1 MNSLKFI
8 QHLKKH
14 FFIFIC
20 IFLVSNLYSQQG
32 KLNFYLLTEL
42 NQNKIGL
49 IDVIVKSS
57 LELDGKYFESK
68 NCKVIHHSKNIY
80 SIRADRSSILNLA
93 KQAEIVRIEKMK
105 NNFKVLDDTSIIRN
119 NVLPIH
125 NGLSPIPQMG
135 LKGKNVVIGVIDTGI
150 DFGHPDFKDSAGNT
164 RIKHIWDQKF
174 SVATN
179 TPQPYNYGQEWDS
192 LQIMQGLCNSVDNQY
207 GSHGTKVSG
216 VAAGNGITA
225 SQYKGIA
232 PKADIIVVALDFN
245 NSINSVLTDAVKYIF
260 DKATAMGKACVI
272 NCSLGDYY
280 GSHDGKDLQ
289 AQLID
294 SYINE
299 INGRAMVAAAGN
311 GGELPIHL
319 GYTSTND
326 TSFTWITNNTN
337 SIFFDVY
344 ADSTDFT
351 DLNISIGVSDNNY
364 NYKGNFGFRSIDSS
378 LFTFVYDTIYNN
390 GNRIGTILTYTDYS
404 DGVYT
409 FSSLIQPDSLN
420 YLWSI
425 ETAGIGKIDSW
436 NFDFKSTGLPSIN
449 QLPAMEKY
457 KRPDTLQTICSS
469 FQCSNEVI
477 SVANY
482 VGRKTHL
489 DSRNLIHVAEGTV
502 DSIYRTSSFGPTRD
516 LRLKP
521 DIAAS
526 GENIITVG
534 ERGFMN
540 WLIANQPHIVTADSM
555 HMIFG
560 GTSAAAPIVAGFAA
574 LYFEAFPNASNEQLK
589 QDIINCSK
597 TDQYTGSVPNY
608 RWGNGKLDAYG
619 AITCSWPQTVGLTTQ
634 QSNQLFAYPIPF
646 QNIIHIPFQN
656 AMTGLLQIS
665 DISGRIVYKQN
676 INTKSNE
683 ELSINLSELSSGI
696 YLLTI
701 NGTSES
707 YRQLVIKE

>member
-1 MNSLKFI
+1 MF
-8 QHLKKH
+8 
-14 FFIFIC
+14 
-20 IFLVSNLYSQQG
+20 SQQG
-32 KLNFYLLTEL
+32 KFNFYLLNEL
-42 NQNKIGL
+42 HQNKSGL
-49 IDVIVKSS
+49 IDVLVKSNH
-57 LELDGKYFESK
+57 ELSITYFNQL
-68 NCKVIHHSKNIY
+68 NCKLINHSNNIY
-80 SIRADRSSILNLA
+80 SIRAERSTILKLA
-93 KQAEIVRIEKMK
+93 KQPEIVRIEKMK
-105 NNFKVLDDTSIIRN
+105 NNFKTLDDTSIIRN
-119 NVLPIH
+119 NILPIH
-125 NGLSPIPQMG
+125 QGLAPIPPMG
-135 LKGKNVVIGVIDTGI
+135 YKGKNVVIGVIDTGI
-150 DFGHPDFKDSAGNT
+150 DFGHPDFKDSLGNT
-164 RIKHIWDQKF
+164 RVKHIWDQKF
-174 SVATN
+174 SAAAN

-192 LQIMQGLCNSVDNQY
+192 LQIMQGLCTSVDNQY

-216 VAAGNGITA
+216 VAVGNGITA
-225 SQYKGIA
+225 HQYRGIA
-232 PKADIIVVALDFN
+232 PEADIIVVALDFN
-245 NSINSVLTDAVKYIF
+245 NSTNSVITDAVKYIY
-260 DKATAMGKACVI
+260 DKAASMGKACVI

-289 AQLID
+289 AKLID

-299 INGRAMVAAAGN
+299 TNGRALVAAAGN

-319 GYTSTND
+319 GYSSIND
-326 TSFTWITNNTN
+326 TSFTWMKNNTN
-337 SIFFDVY
+337 EIYLDVY
-344 ADSTDFT
+344 ADSADFKN
-351 DLNISIGVSDNNY
+351 LNVSIGVSDNNY
-364 NYKGNFGFRSIDSS
+364 TYKGNFGFRSVDSS
-378 LFTFVYDTIYNN
+378 LFTVVYDTIYNN
-390 GNRIGTILTYTDYS
+390 GNRIGTILTYTDYT

-420 YLWSI
+420 YLWSF
-425 ETAGIGKIDSW
+425 ETAGTGKIDSW
-436 NFDFKSTGLPSIN
+436 NFDFIASGLPSFT
-449 QLPAMEKY
+449 QLSAMEKY

-597 TDQYTGSVPNY
+597 TDLFTGAVPNY
-608 RWGNGKLDAYG
+608 HWGNGKLDGYG
-619 AITCSWPQTVGLTTQ
+619 AITCNWPQTVGLNKQ
-634 QSNQLFAYPIPF
+634 QTLQMFAYPIPF
-646 QNIIHIPFQN
+646 KNELHLPIQHAIN
-656 AMTGLLQIS
+656 GLVQIS
-665 DISGRIVYKQN
+665 DISGRIVYEQH
-676 INTKSNE
+676 INSKGNE
-683 ELSINLSELSSGI
+683 VISINLSDLSSGV
-696 YLLTI
+696 YLLNI
-701 NGTSES
+701 DGTNES
-707 YRQLVIKE
+707 FRQLVIKE

>member
-8 QHLKKH
+8 QYFKKH
-14 FFIFIC
+14 NFIIIC
-20 IFLVSNLYSQQG
+20 VFSISNLFSQQG
-32 KLNFYLLTEL
+32 KFNFYLLNEL
-42 NQNKIGL
+42 HHNKSGL
-49 IDVIVKSS
+49 IDVIVKSKQ
-57 LELDGKYFESK
+57 ELNENYFNQL

-80 SIRADRSSILNLA
+80 SIRAERSTILDLA
-93 KQAEIVRIEKMK
+93 KKNEIVRIEKIK
-105 NNFKVLDDTSIIRN
+105 NNIKVLDDTSIIRN

-125 NGLSPIPQMG
+125 QGLSPISPNG

-150 DFGHPDFKDSAGNT
+150 DFGHPDFKDSLGNT
-164 RIKHIWDQKF
+164 RVKHIWDQKF
-174 SVATN
+174 SVSAN

-192 LQIMQGLCNSVDNQY
+192 LQIMQGLCTSVDNQY
-207 GSHGTKVSG
+207 GSHGTKVTG

-232 PKADIIVVALDFN
+232 PEADIIVVALDFN
-245 NSINSVLTDAVKYIF
+245 NSTNSVVSDAVKYIY
-260 DKATAMGKACVI
+260 DKAAAMGKACVI

-289 AQLID
+289 AQMID
-294 SYINE
+294 MYINE
-299 INGRAMVAAAGN
+299 NNGRALVAAAGN
-311 GGELPIHL
+311 GGELQIHL
-319 GYTSTND
+319 GYSSNND
-326 TSFTWITNNTN
+326 TSFTWMTNTTN
-337 SIFFDVY
+337 EIYLDVY
-344 ADSTDFT
+344 ADSTDFVN
-351 DLNISIGVSDNNY
+351 LNISIGVSDNNY

-378 LFTFVYDTIYNN
+378 LFNVVYDTIYNN
-390 GNRIGTILTYTDYS
+390 GNRIGTILTYTDYT

-420 YLWSI
+420 YLWSF
-425 ETAGIGKIDSW
+425 ETAGTGKIDSW
-436 NFDFKSTGLPSIN
+436 NFDFKASGLPSVI

-597 TDQYTGSVPNY
+597 TDLFTGTVPNY
-608 RWGNGKLDAYG
+608 RWGNGKLDGYG
-619 AITCSWPQTVGLTTQ
+619 AITCNWPQTVGL
-634 QSNQLFAYPIPF
+634 NNPINNKLFAYPVPFKNELHLPF
-646 QNIIHIPFQN
+646 QY
-656 AMTGLLQIS
+656 AMNGLLQIS
-665 DISGRIVYKQN
+665 DISGRIVYELN
-676 INTKSNE
+676 IKSKGNE
-683 ELSINLSELSSGI
+683 EISINLSGLSSGI
-696 YLLTI
+696 YLLSI
-701 NGTSES
+701 NGYNES
-707 YRQLVIKE
+707 FRQLVIKE